1 MESEIYKKHLITELA
16 FKAFDGVIAPEE
28 RTKLNA
34 LLREDL
40 ELQDYYIEL
49 VRLCSTVSRF
59 SNSGIDINHSSEVE
73 IENFEEAMMALAEN
87 EKTAPGV
94 LVEKPTEK
102 PVELMPG
109 LLKTV
114 KLERKISRLAIYT
127 LALSTAAMLFLM
139 TIVLLSPIRPIVATL
154 TDSIN
159 AEWTS
164 EENIPAKWDVLS
176 QGELTLVR
184 GLAEITF
191 NNGAVVIIEGPAE
204 FELESVDEMILH
216 TGRLYAMIPGRATG
230 FVVKTPTT
238 TIIDLGTEFGLK
250 VDPDGLTDVHMVK
263 GRAFLVP
270 EGNGRK
276 GIPLF
281 PGIAKSVDSNA
292 IVSDIMYNEERFNKK
307 IPTQYE
313 RAILASKP
321 EFYWQFSPDDRSQVK
336 NSVGPHVICGRYSEK
351 MVFVEGSELLSG
363 EPFNA
368 IDFSGTNSY
377 IVAEGLSAYSAGSYS
392 YSLWIRPDKI
402 TDQCILLSSYGS
414 GSVSQR
420 ILGLSEKGRFEHRSD
435 SNVEIRN
442 AVVTSR
448 TVVKPGRWYHII
460 VSCKANGRKVIFVD
474 GREEDSI
481 QVGSIEEVRPDKI
494 YVAGYP
500 SEFKLHYP
508 SHPFNGAISE
518 IVRYD
523 RALTAEEVKQLYLSA
538 VSKKR

>member
-1 MESEIYKKHLITELA
+1 M
-16 FKAFDGVIAPEE
+16 
-28 RTKLNA
+28 
-34 LLREDL
+34 
-40 ELQDYYIEL
+40 
-49 VRLCSTVSRF
+49 
-59 SNSGIDINHSSEVE
+59 
-73 IENFEEAMMALAEN
+73 
-87 EKTAPGV
+87 
-94 LVEKPTEK
+94 
-102 PVELMPG
+102 
-109 LLKTV
+109 
-114 KLERKISRLAIYT
+114 
-127 LALSTAAMLFLM
+127 
-139 TIVLLSPIRPIVATL
+139 
-154 TDSIN
+154 
-159 AEWTS
+159 
-164 EENIPAKWDVLS
+164 
-176 QGELTLVR
+176 
-184 GLAEITF
+184 
-191 NNGAVVIIEGPAE
+191 
-204 FELESVDEMILH
+204 
-216 TGRLYAMIPGRATG
+216 
-230 FVVKTPTT
+230 
-238 TIIDLGTEFGLK
+238 
-250 VDPDGLTDVHMVK
+250 
-263 GRAFLVP
+263 
-270 EGNGRK
+270 
-276 GIPLF
+276 
-281 PGIAKSVDSNA
+281 
-292 IVSDIMYNEERFNKK
+292 
-307 IPTQYE
+307 
-313 RAILASKP
+313 
-321 EFYWQFSPDDRSQVK
+321 
-336 NSVGPHVICGRYSEK
+336 
-351 MVFVEGSELLSG
+351 SG